1 MIKRS
6 GIRNVGSDVSKSMTI
21 SARML
26 TVDKDETVLEYC
38 TGSDP
43 EREYA

>member
-6 GIRNVGSDVSKSMTI
+6 GIRNVGSEISQSMTI

-26 TVDKDETVLEYC
+26 AVDNDETVLEYC
-38 TGSDP
+38 TASDP
-43 EREYA
+43 ERE